1 MSIYEVVFKKLRG
14 ENKMNLIGGLFT
26 SIIGLG
32 VLGLIVW
39 FWVLVF
45 TALVRA
51 NQALKLYI
59 EKNK

>member
-1 MSIYEVVFKKLRG
+1 
-14 ENKMNLIGGLFT
+14 MNLIGGLFT

-32 VLGLIVW
+32 VLG
-39 FWVLVF
+39 F

>member
-1 MSIYEVVFKKLRG
+1 MSIYEVVLKKLRG

-32 VLGLIVW
+32 VLGLVVW

>member
-1 MSIYEVVFKKLRG
+1 MSIYKVVLKNLRG

>member
-1 MSIYEVVFKKLRG
+1 MSIYKVVLKNLRG
-14 ENKMNLIGGLFT
+14 ENKINLIGGLFT

-51 NQALKLYI
+51 NQALKLYV

>member
-1 MSIYEVVFKKLRG
+1 MSIYEVVLKKLRG

-51 NQALKLYI
+51 NQALKLYV

>member
-1 MSIYEVVFKKLRG
+1 MSIYKVVLKNLRG
-14 ENKMNLIGGLFT
+14 EKKMNLIGGLFT

-32 VLGLIVW
+32 VLGLVVW

-51 NQALKLYI
+51 NQALKLYV

>member
-1 MSIYEVVFKKLRG
+1 MSIYKVVLKNLRG

-32 VLGLIVW
+32 VLGLVVW

-51 NQALKLYI
+51 NQALKLYV

>member
-1 MSIYEVVFKKLRG
+1 
-14 ENKMNLIGGLFT
+14 MNLIGGLFT

-32 VLGLIVW
+32 VLGLVVW

-45 TALVRA
+45 TAL
-51 NQALKLYI
+51 KLYL

>member
-1 MSIYEVVFKKLRG
+1 
-14 ENKMNLIGGLFT
+14 MNLIGGLFT

-32 VLGLIVW
+32 VLGLVVW

-51 NQALKLYI
+51 NQALKLYV
-59 EKNK
+59 EKNKYVIHRTKKEPFDGSF

>member
-1 MSIYEVVFKKLRG
+1 MSIYKVVLKNLRG

-32 VLGLIVW
+32 VLCLVVW

-51 NQALKLYI
+51 NQALKLYV

>member
-1 MSIYEVVFKKLRG
+1 MSIYKVVLKNLRG

-32 VLGLIVW
+32 VLGLVVW

-51 NQALKLYI
+51 NQA
-59 EKNK
+59 

>member
-1 MSIYEVVFKKLRG
+1 MSIYEVVLKKLRG

-32 VLGLIVW
+32 VLGLVVW

-51 NQALKLYI
+51 NQALKLYV

>member
-1 MSIYEVVFKKLRG
+1 MSIYEVVLKKLRG

>member
-1 MSIYEVVFKKLRG
+1 
-14 ENKMNLIGGLFT
+14 MNLIGGLF
-26 SIIGLG
+26 SSVIGLG
-32 VLGLIVW
+32 ILGVVVW

>member
-1 MSIYEVVFKKLRG
+1 MSIYKVVLKNLRG

-32 VLGLIVW
+32 VLGLVVW

>member
-1 MSIYEVVFKKLRG
+1 MSIYKVVLKNLRG

-51 NQALKLYI
+51 NQALKLYV

>member
-1 MSIYEVVFKKLRG
+1 MSIYEVVLKKLRG
-14 ENKMNLIGGLFT
+14 ENTMNLIGGLFT

>member
-1 MSIYEVVFKKLRG
+1 
-14 ENKMNLIGGLFT
+14 MNLLGGLFT

-32 VLGLIVW
+32 VLGLVVW
-39 FWVLVF
+39 FWVLVV

-51 NQALKLYI
+51 KQALKLYV